1 MKERNEKLDGI
12 PKLPGVYIMRG
23 SAGEIIYI
31 GKAKN
36 LRNRISSYFN
46 ADIESKSAAIISAM
60 RNIDYI
66 LAASER
72 ESLIIERDLINKI
85 KPHFNAMWK
94 DDKSYPYIQF
104 TAGEDFP
111 RLFFTRKKK
120 DEKSLYFGPYPQI
133 HYIKKLLRRILKL
146 FKIRHCRL
154 EFTENKLPDI
164 KKVKSCIYYHI
175 EQCPAPCMGK
185 ISSIDYKEKIKGVK
199 DFLEGKFKT
208 LSSNWKKE
216 MQDLSAQMLYEEASQ
231 IRDNLYALEAMAE
244 RVIISEIS
252 VEDIEKSI
260 FKSDSLK
267 ELQKVLH
274 LDRLPSVIEGFDNSN
289 MQGKNAVSSM
299 VRFFNGSPDKQNYRK
314 FKIKTVIGADDFA
327 SIYEVVFRRYS
338 ALIRKNEKMPDLVV
352 IDGGK
357 GQLSF
362 AKKALD
368 ELKLPL
374 PLISLAKRN
383 EEIFMPFKDK
393 PLVLNRN
400 SPALNLLQNVRD
412 EAHRFAINY
421 HRFLRKKSA
430 GFENKK

>member
-1 MKERNEKLDGI
+1 
-12 PKLPGVYIMRG
+12 
-23 SAGEIIYI
+23 
-31 GKAKN
+31 
-36 LRNRISSYFN
+36 
-46 ADIESKSAAIISAM
+46 
-60 RNIDYI
+60 
-66 LAASER
+66 
-72 ESLIIERDLINKI
+72 
-85 KPHFNAMWK
+85 
-94 DDKSYPYIQF
+94 
-104 TAGEDFP
+104 
-111 RLFFTRKKK
+111 
-120 DEKSLYFGPYPQI
+120 
-133 HYIKKLLRRILKL
+133 
-146 FKIRHCRL
+146 
-154 EFTENKLPDI
+154 
-164 KKVKSCIYYHI
+164 
-175 EQCPAPCMGK
+175 MGK

-393 PLVLNRN
+393 PLVLDRN